1 MVTRCPGAAA
11 AGHGGRRT
19 GRLRRAARRGREGAQ
34 PEAVEAFVVIKG
46 QEEQG
51 TREEEGGSGTRTE
64 TARAPRTAR
73 GRPCGRCTT
82 GDGRGRV
89 QGAVAGP

>member
-1 MVTRCPGAAA
+1 MTRCPGAAA
-11 AGHGGRRT
+11 AGHGRRRR

-51 TREEEGGSGTRTE
+51 TREEGGRE
-64 TARAPRTAR
+64 RDE
-73 GRPCGRCTT
+73 
-82 GDGRGRV
+82 DGGG
-89 QGAVAGP
+89 QGASVCSREALRTLHRRG